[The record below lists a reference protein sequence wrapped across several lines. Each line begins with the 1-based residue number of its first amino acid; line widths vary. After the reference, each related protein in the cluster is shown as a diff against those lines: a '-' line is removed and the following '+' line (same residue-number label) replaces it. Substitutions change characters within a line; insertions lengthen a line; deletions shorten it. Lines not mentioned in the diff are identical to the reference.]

1 MGNPNDL
8 YKGDDVLYRNSYL
21 KRINEL
27 IKLAPAP
34 SKAFLTFEKEAFVS
48 GLIST
53 KTKELI
59 AIAVAHTTGCPYCID
74 VHVNKYKK
82 YGGTMVEVMEAI
94 IVASAVKA
102 GAALSHGV
110 NALNSYEKNN
120 ML

>member
-1 MGNPNDL
+1 MENINRLEKEG
-8 YKGDDVLYRNSYL
+8 DVLYRQSYL

-27 IKLAPAP
+27 VKMVPAP
-34 SKAFLTFEKEAFVS
+34 SKAFFAFEEEVFTT
-48 GLIST
+48 GLIPR

-74 VHVNKYKK
+74 VHVSKYKK
-82 YGGTMVEVMEAI
+82 YGGTMEEILEAV

-110 NALNSYEKNN
+110 NALNSYERK
-120 ML
+120 